1 MLIYQLDVS
10 YVFILYCLT
19 KSYGKVMKYWDKKM
33 PCWGNGAKI
42 NTTPGKN
49 IV

>member
-10 YVFILYCLT
+10 CVFILSYLT
-19 KSYGKVMKYWDKKM
+19 RGYGKAMKYQDKKM
-33 PCWGNGAKI
+33 PYWGNRAKI